1 MGEAALVL
9 LMGALYLGGLFLFFW
24 LFVHVIEWPEKAL
37 RYLLSRRK
45 RKQQPSKPPQHHH
58 DGFDHPA

>member
-24 LFVHVIEWPEKAL
+24 LWGDPCHMN
-37 RYLLSRRK
+37 
-45 RKQQPSKPPQHHH
+45 
-58 DGFDHPA
+58 